1 MTEWEQDGGTMKRAD
16 EPLDEVSEPMD
27 EQTLNAMIEE
37 ICNSKADEFHM
48 LGYESVTGRDVW
60 DCVSSKY
67 KELPPLHR
75 LVNDIMSLRATG
87 FMNWMTLSVW
97 KQAEKAPK
105 P

>member
-1 MTEWEQDGGTMKRAD
+1 MTEWEQAD
-16 EPLDEVSEPMD
+16 EAEIEPLRGED
-27 EQTLNAMIEE
+27 LNATIED

-48 LGYESVTGRDVW
+48 LGYDSVTGKDVW

-67 KELPPLHR
+67 KELPPLHK

-87 FMNWMTLSVW
+87 LMNWMTMSAW
-97 KQAEKAPK
+97 KQAEREPK

>member
-1 MTEWEQDGGTMKRAD
+1 MTEWERDDAA
-16 EPLDEVSEPMD
+16 EVEAEAAPLDEQD
-27 EQTLNAMIEE
+27 LNAVIEE
-37 ICNSKADEFHM
+37 ICNSKADEFRM

-60 DCVSSKY
+60 DCVSAKY

-87 FMNWMTLSVW
+87 LMNWMTLSAW
-97 KQAEKAPK
+97 KQPDIGPK

>member
-1 MTEWEQDGGTMKRAD
+1 MTEWERSDETD
-16 EPLDEVSEPMD
+16 EEPLSGEA
-27 EQTLNAMIEE
+27 LNAMIEN

-48 LGYESVTGRDVW
+48 LGYDSVTGKDVW

-87 FMNWMTLSVW
+87 LMNWMTLSVW
-97 KQAEKAPK
+97 KQAEKEPR